1 MIYLDHAATTPPE
14 PAVIDAVSECMRT
27 LTANPSAAYSAAAPC
42 RAKIIAVKKQIAA
55 YLGVTPQEIF
65 FTSGGT
71 ESNSHAIFQAAGKY
85 IVIGAAEHRS
95 IFAAAANF
103 GCEVT
108 LARPDKN
115 GVITP
120 EAVLKALRP
129 DTALV
134 SVQYVN
140 NETGVIN
147 PIREIADA
155 VKSRKI
161 PFHTDAVAAFGH
173 IPIDMTNITM
183 LSVSAH
189 KFYGP
194 RGIGFLYIKQGCPV
208 KPLIAG
214 EQESSRRGGTENL
227 PGICGLG
234 AAIGLLPADMNT
246 ELARLRR
253 LREEF
258 LTELRGTGISE
269 TVSAAEINGATISKT
284 DSAAKIS
291 GATISKNISAT
302 EINEATI
309 SETDSAA
316 EISGTGI
323 SKTDSAAKI
332 NGATI
337 SETVSATEI
346 TAVKNNTGIYPGIIS
361 LRLPGFPS
369 EKAISLLD
377 SKGIS
382 VSGGAACS
390 RSSHSPSHVLISM
403 GFTPTEAFEV
413 IRISMGRGTTEMKT
427 AATAIKEIYGK

>member
-1 MIYLDHAATTPPE
+1 
-14 PAVIDAVSECMRT
+14 MRT

-42 RAKIIAVKKQIAA
+42 RAKLIAVKKQIAA

-71 ESNSHAIFQAAGKY
+71 ESNSQAIFQAAGKH
-85 IVIGAAEHRS
+85 IVIGQAEHRS

-108 LARPDKN
+108 AVKPDKN
-115 GVITP
+115 GVISP
-120 EAVLKALRP
+120 DAVLKALRP

-147 PIREIADA
+147 PIRDIADA
-155 VKSRKI
+155 LKLRKI

-194 RGIGFLYIKQGCPV
+194 RGIGFIYIKQGFPT

-214 EQESSRRGGTENL
+214 EQEGSRRGGTENL

-234 AAIGLLPADMNT
+234 AAIELLPADMNA
-246 ELARLRR
+246 ELGRLKRLRD
-253 LREEF
+253 EF
-258 LTELRGTGISE
+258 LAELRGTGISE
-269 TVSAAEINGATISKT
+269 TVSTTEIRGT
-284 DSAAKIS
+284 
-291 GATISKNISAT
+291 G
-302 EINEATI
+302 INEA
-309 SETDSAA
+309 
-316 EISGTGI
+316 
-323 SKTDSAAKI
+323 
-332 NGATI
+332 
-337 SETVSATEI
+337 VSATEI
-346 TAVKNNTGIYPGIIS
+346 TDVNNYSGIYPGIIS

-369 EKAISLLD
+369 EKAISMLD
-377 SKGIS
+377 SQGIC

-390 RSSHSPSHVLISM
+390 SSSHSPSHVLISM
-403 GFTPTEAFEV
+403 GLTPTEAFEV
-413 IRISMGRGTTEMKT
+413 IRISMGRETTEMKT
-427 AATAIKEIYGK
+427 AAEAIKAIYGKYIN

>member
-1 MIYLDHAATTPPE
+1 MIYLDHAATTPPA

-55 YLGVTPQEIF
+55 FLGVTPQEIF

-71 ESNSHAIFQAAGKY
+71 ESNSQAIFQAAGKH

-108 LARPDKN
+108 LARADKN

-120 EAVLKALRP
+120 ESVMKALRP

-155 VKSRKI
+155 LKSRKI
-161 PFHTDAVAAFGH
+161 PFHSDAVAAFGH

-189 KFYGP
+189 KVYGP
-194 RGIGFLYIKQGCPV
+194 RGIGFIYVKQGFPT

-214 EQESSRRGGTENL
+214 EQEGSRRGGTENL

-234 AAIGLLPADMNT
+234 AAIELLPDNMNT
-246 ELARLRR
+246 ELARLEK
-253 LREEF
+253 LRNEF
-258 LTELRGTGISE
+258 LAELRLKGICETVSAAELRGTGINETVSAAELRGTGISE
-269 TVSAAEINGATISKT
+269 TVSSAEF
-284 DSAAKIS
+284 AK
-291 GATISKNISAT
+291 
-302 EINEATI
+302 
-309 SETDSAA
+309 
-316 EISGTGI
+316 
-323 SKTDSAAKI
+323 
-332 NGATI
+332 
-337 SETVSATEI
+337 V
-346 TAVKNNTGIYPGIIS
+346 NNAGIYPGIIS

-377 SKGIS
+377 SKGIY

-390 RSSHSPSHVLISM
+390 SSSHSPSHVLISM
-403 GFTPTEAFEV
+403 GLTPTEAFEV
-413 IRISMGRGTTEMKT
+413 IRISMGRDTAEMKT
-427 AATAIKEIYGK
+427 AADAIKEIYGN

>member
-1 MIYLDHAATTPPE
+1 MIYLDHAATTPPA

-42 RAKIIAVKKQIAA
+42 RAKLIAVKKQIAA

-71 ESNSHAIFQAAGKY
+71 ESNSQAIFQAAGKH
-85 IVIGAAEHRS
+85 IVIGQAEHRS

-108 LARPDKN
+108 AVKPDRN
-115 GVITP
+115 GVISH
-120 EAVLKALRP
+120 EVVLKAIRP

-147 PIREIADA
+147 PIREIAD
-155 VKSRKI
+155 VIKTRKI

-194 RGIGFLYIKQGCPV
+194 RGIGFIYIKQGFPT

-214 EQESSRRGGTENL
+214 EQEGNRRGGTENL

-234 AAIGLLPADMNT
+234 AAIELLPADMDT
-246 ELARLRR
+246 ELGRLKRLRD
-253 LREEF
+253 EF
-258 LTELRGTGISE
+258 LAELRGTGICE
-269 TVSAAEINGATISKT
+269 TVSTAEIRGIGISENDYT
-284 DSAAKIS
+284 TEIRGTGINEAVSAAKI
-291 GATISKNISAT
+291 
-302 EINEATI
+302 
-309 SETDSAA
+309 TD
-316 EISGTGI
+316 
-323 SKTDSAAKI
+323 
-332 NGATI
+332 
-337 SETVSATEI
+337 V
-346 TAVKNNTGIYPGIIS
+346 NNYPGIYPGIIS

-369 EKAISLLD
+369 EKAISMLD
-377 SKGIS
+377 SQGIC

-390 RSSHSPSHVLISM
+390 SSSHSPSHVLISM

-413 IRISMGRGTTEMKT
+413 IRISMGRDTKEMKT
-427 AATAIKEIYGK
+427 AAEAIKAIYGKSKH